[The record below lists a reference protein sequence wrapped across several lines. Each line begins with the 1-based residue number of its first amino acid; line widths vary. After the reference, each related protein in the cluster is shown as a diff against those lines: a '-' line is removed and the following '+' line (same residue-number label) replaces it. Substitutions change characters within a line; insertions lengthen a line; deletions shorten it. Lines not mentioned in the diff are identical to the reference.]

1 MKILITGGAGYL
13 GSVLTPY
20 LLSKKHKI
28 TVIDLMIYG
37 EKVLKKHKNLKI
49 IKGDIR
55 NVNLLNKVIHNHDI
69 IIHLACISNDSS
81 FELNPKLGKS
91 INLDAFEPLVKIAK
105 NKGVKKFIYASSS
118 SVYGIK
124 NEKNVVEDMLL
135 NPLTDYSRYKAECEK
150 ILLKYKSDDFV
161 TTIVRSATLCGYAP
175 RQRLDVIVNIFANH
189 GYHKK
194 EINIFGGKQ
203 LRPNIHIAD
212 IVRFYSLLINA
223 DKKRIDGE
231 IFNVGGKNH
240 TIQEIAEMVK
250 QELGSDIILNKIH
263 SDDNRSYHI
272 SSKKV
277 KDFLNFEVNFDV
289 RKAIKDLKEAFQK
302 RILINPLEN
311 EFYFNIKRM
320 KNIAL
325 K

>member
-55 NVNLLNKVIHNHDI
+55 NVNLLNKVIDNHDI

-105 NKGVKKFIYASSS
+105 NKGIKKFIYASSS
-118 SVYGIK
+118 SVYGVK

-189 GYHKK
+189 GYHNKR
-194 EINIFGGKQ
+194 INIYGGKQ
-203 LRPNIHIAD
+203 LRPNIHIDD
-212 IVRFYSLLINA
+212 IVRFYSLLIKA
-223 DKKRIDGE
+223 DKKKINCE

-240 TIQEIAEMVK
+240 SVQEIAEIAQK
-250 QELGSDIILNKIH
+250 ELGSDIKLNKIH

-277 KDFLNFEVNFDV
+277 KEILNFDV
-289 RKAIKDLKEAFQK
+289 KFNIGHAIRDLQK
-302 RILINPLEN
+302 VFEKKILINPLDN

-320 KNIAL
+320 KNISL
-325 K
+325 E